1 VLRPGQYAR
10 VRAITEVLKDALLIP
25 QQAVSELQG
34 VYQVGV
40 VGAGDKVTIQTVK
53 LGPLFGDMW
62 VVDSGLQPGD
72 KVIVDGLQRVRTGG
86 TVSTKPFNDTQANSV
101 IGGN

>member
-10 VRAITEVLKDALLIP
+10 IRAITELRKDALLIP

-40 VGAGDKVTIQTVK
+40 VGEDNKVTIQTVK

-62 VVDSGLQPGD
+62 VVESGLQPGD
-72 KVIVDGLQRVRTGG
+72 KVIVDGLQRVRTGA
-86 TVSTKPFNDTQANSV
+86 TVAPKPFNDTQVNSAV
-101 IGGN
+101 GGN